1 MTSNIIA
8 LQGALCYSRQ
18 GPENVKTRRGIV
30 LLLFIL
36 SLLPSLLAVSGCT
49 SARQKFDDCK
59 RYILTEVVRW

>member
-1 MTSNIIA
+1 M
-8 LQGALCYSRQ
+8 
-18 GPENVKTRRGIV
+18 KMRRVMV

-36 SLLPSLLAVSGCT
+36 SMLPSLLAVSGCT